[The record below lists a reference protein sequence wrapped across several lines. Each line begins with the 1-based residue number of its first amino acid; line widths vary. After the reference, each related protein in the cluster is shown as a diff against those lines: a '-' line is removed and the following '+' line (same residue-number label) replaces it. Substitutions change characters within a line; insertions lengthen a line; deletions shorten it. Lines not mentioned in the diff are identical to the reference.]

1 MKAFAVMAI
10 AVLVPVSAAAQ
21 SASVEAASVPATI
34 PVGTRVGEMPTGY
47 ADGGRRDPFAT
58 LVRPKR
64 TGPAMSEGGKPKT
77 GLAALALADVTVR
90 GIVKAGPVM
99 MATIETPSKQSFTAR
114 VKDRILDA
122 VVKSIDA
129 NGVVFAEE
137 TGSGA
142 SVDVRKALRPT
153 GEEVR

>member
-1 MKAFAVMAI
+1 MKALAVMAI
-10 AVLVPVSAAAQ
+10 AMLVPVSAAAQ
-21 SASVEAASVPATI
+21 SPSVESAAMPATI
-34 PVGTRVGEMPTGY
+34 PIGTRVGEMPTGY
-47 ADGGRRDPFAT
+47 ADGGRRDPFST

-64 TGPAMSEGGKPKT
+64 TGPAMGDGKPKT

-90 GIVKAGPVM
+90 GIVKAGPTM

-122 VVKSIDA
+122 VIKTIDA

>member
-1 MKAFAVMAI
+1 MKAFAVMVI
-10 AVLVPVSAAAQ
+10 ALIPMSVAAQ
-21 SASVEAASVPATI
+21 SPAVDPAAVPATI

-47 ADGGRRDPFAT
+47 TDAGRRDPFTT

-64 TGPAMSEGGKPKT
+64 TGPAMVDGKPKS

-90 GIVKAGPVM
+90 GIVKAGPTM

-122 VVKSIDA
+122 VIKSIDA
-129 NGVVFAEE
+129 SGVVFAEE

>member
-10 AVLVPVSAAAQ
+10 AILVPVSAAAQ
-21 SASVEAASVPATI
+21 SPSAEPAAIPATI
-34 PVGTRVGEMPTGY
+34 PIGTRVGEMLTGY
-47 ADGGRRDPFAT
+47 VDGGRRDPFTT

-64 TGPAMSEGGKPKT
+64 TGPAMLDGKPKT

-90 GIVKAGPVM
+90 GIVKAGPTM

-122 VVKSIDA
+122 VIKTIDA